1 MKLIILK
8 VKIILGFLLW
18 RNTMEKENLI
28 NKLKRNDNPMNL
40 MALNYLLDYGR
51 KNILNDD
58 YYNYLIRQLENEYDR
73 GKGNPF
79 IQKDYA
85 IEIIKT
91 SRTMASIEDK
101 DLYDF
106 IQKDLI
112 IINEVQQENNSPDYD
127 Y

>member
-1 MKLIILK
+1 
-8 VKIILGFLLW
+8 
-18 RNTMEKENLI
+18 MEKENLI